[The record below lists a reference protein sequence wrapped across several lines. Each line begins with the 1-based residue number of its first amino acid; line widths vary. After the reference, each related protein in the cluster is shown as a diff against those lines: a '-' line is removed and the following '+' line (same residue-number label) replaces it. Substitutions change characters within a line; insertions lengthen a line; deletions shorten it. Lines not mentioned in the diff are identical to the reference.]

1 MMGGSGVLAA
11 VSAGLY
17 VSWNGP
23 RLISASTR
31 LHSFF
36 FWGLVVYPVEAL
48 LFLVVQRS
56 GDLERQLIT
65 AERERVQKHHHAGA
79 LSDESRRQIEREL
92 NLEEARVVQAG
103 RKLRDVS

>member
-1 MMGGSGVLAA
+1 MVGGSGVLAA

-36 FWGLVVYPVEAL
+36 F
-48 LFLVVQRS
+48 
-56 GDLERQLIT
+56 
-65 AERERVQKHHHAGA
+65 
-79 LSDESRRQIEREL
+79 
-92 NLEEARVVQAG
+92 
-103 RKLRDVS
+103 